1 MVGFLDVARRFAR
14 NRLAVL
20 GLVIVLMLVICAI
33 FAEHLMPMDP
43 ADQNLANKRQP
54 PGGEYIL
61 GADEFGR
68 DILSRLILGTR
79 AALLVAVLSVGVA
92 LVCGIVLGTLAGYFG
107 GWVDEVIG
115 RLGDMMLAFPY
126 LLLAIAIVS
135 ALGPGLVNTSIAV
148 GVWATPTFARIVRS
162 AVISAKGR
170 DYIVA
175 AQALG
180 SSTGRIVWKHLLPN
194 IVSPLIVYSSLYMA
208 NAIMMEAALSFLG
221 LGVQPPDPSWGWMIA
236 SGRDF
241 LRSAPHIATIPG
253 LAIMVT
259 VFGFNLLG
267 DGLRDALDPKLK
279 NKL

>member
-1 MVGFLDVARRFAR
+1 MAGFIDVAKRFAR

-20 GLVIVLMLVICAI
+20 GLVIVLVLVAYAI
-33 FAEHLMPMDP
+33 FANQLMPMNP
-43 ADQNLANKRQP
+43 SEQNLADKRMP
-54 PGGEYIL
+54 PGGSYIL
-61 GADEFGR
+61 GSDEYGR

-79 AALLVAVLSVGVA
+79 AALQVAVLSVGVA
-92 LVCGIVLGTLAGYFG
+92 LVCGVVLGTLAGYVG

-162 AVISAKGR
+162 AVISAKDR

-175 AQALG
+175 ARALG
-180 SSTGRIVWKHLLPN
+180 SPTVRIMWEHLLPN
-194 IVSPLIVYSSLYMA
+194 IISPLIVYSTLYMA

-241 LRSAPHIATIPG
+241 LKTAPHIATIPG
-253 LAIMVT
+253 LAIMLT

-267 DGLRDALDPKLK
+267 DGLRDALDPKLR